1 MAVYAISDLHLS
13 FGTDKPMNVF
23 GDIWSEYED
32 RIKENWMKTVKPE
45 DTVILPG
52 DISWGMNLKEAF
64 PDFLFI
70 HSLTGKKIFLRGNH
84 DYYFATKT
92 KVNNFLKEKGL
103 ESIQLLHNNAF
114 DVEQYI
120 ICGARGWGKT
130 ENSNAEA
137 DKKIIVR
144 EEGRLRLSLEEGK
157 KMQQEYRAKGIQKD
171 ILVALH
177 FPPFIG
183 KFENILQ
190 EYQVKKCVYGHLHG
204 YGHSMIREGMING
217 IEYVMVSCDYTH
229 FKLIQ
234 M

>member
-1 MAVYAISDLHLS
+1 
-13 FGTDKPMNVF
+13 
-23 GDIWSEYED
+23 
-32 RIKENWMKTVKPE
+32 
-45 DTVILPG
+45 
-52 DISWGMNLKEAF
+52 
-64 PDFLFI
+64 
-70 HSLTGKKIFLRGNH
+70 
-84 DYYFATKT
+84 
-92 KVNNFLKEKGL
+92 
-103 ESIQLLHNNAF
+103 
-114 DVEQYI
+114 
-120 ICGARGWGKT
+120 
-130 ENSNAEA
+130 
-137 DKKIIVR
+137 
-144 EEGRLRLSLEEGK
+144 
-157 KMQQEYRAKGIQKD
+157 MQQEYRAKGIQKD